1 MIFLYHPRE
10 DCSVREIVGYVNLMS
25 QEKEVV
31 RVYWHERE
39 DNTKVMS
46 RYLLKQGNYDI
57 INSLDKDGKE
67 YTDYRR
73 RRV

>member
-1 MIFLYHPRE
+1 MIFLYYPIE
-10 DCSVREIVGYVNLMS
+10 DCSVREIVGYVNLMT

-31 RVYWHERE
+31 RVYWHEKA